1 MLSPRKEQGGET
13 TANPGKVWPEESGVV
28 EAEGHKA
35 SLCDTGGTHTPVPCH
50 PAPDCLVLL
59 QVHNHLHEPKS

>member
-13 TANPGKVWPEESGVV
+13 KANPRKVWPEESGVV

-35 SLCDTGGTHTPVPCH
+35 SL
-50 PAPDCLVLL
+50 
-59 QVHNHLHEPKS
+59 